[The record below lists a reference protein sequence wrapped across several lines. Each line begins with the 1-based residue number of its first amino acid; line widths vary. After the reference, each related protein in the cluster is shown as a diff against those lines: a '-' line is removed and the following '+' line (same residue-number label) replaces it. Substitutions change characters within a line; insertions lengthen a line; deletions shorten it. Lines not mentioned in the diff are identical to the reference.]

1 MRKTRYRWLFVVL
14 AVVGLAVALAACGGG
29 SSSSS
34 SSSSGEEASSST
46 ASEETGSSGE
56 ESSGGSDAEIKE
68 EAAKLTAEAE
78 TPPAKVPEA
87 ELPLKN
93 QNIPTGK
100 TVAFL
105 GCGAE
110 QCEEYFG
117 PIQEGAEALGW
128 TAKMYQGS
136 VEPNKIVKYFEEI
149 VNSKP
154 DVFIAC
160 CIAPSIAGK
169 YLNELKDE
177 GTISVMCCTQPEGTE
192 GLTKLLSVPDD
203 KLIAGENAANF
214 MLAEKGEEL
223 NVLYVNTEDFEVS
236 KQYAEGLKG
245 QVEKLCSTCEVNE
258 IQTAVEDIGKPAI
271 STSVVSYLRS
281 HPDVNYVSTLFGPLL
296 IGVPAAMKAA
306 GLEIPITATAS
317 GAIALE
323 DVKTGKEGWKAV
335 QNFGIEWG
343 LQGLNIAVRTMQNE
357 PLGEE
362 TLTPEV
368 LVTEKN
374 AAEVSPGSG
383 NQPVIPDAVK
393 QYEEIWG
400 VG

>member
-14 AVVGLAVALAACGGG
+14 AAIFLVAALAACGGG
-29 SSSSS
+29 GSSSS

-46 ASEETGSSGE
+46 TSEETGGSGE

-68 EAAKLTAEAE
+68 EAAALTAKAE
-78 TPPAKVPEA
+78 TPPPKVPEA

-93 QNIPTGK
+93 KNIPTGK

-128 TAKMYQGS
+128 SAKLYQGS

-149 VNSKP
+149 VASKP

-160 CIAPSIAGK
+160 CVAPSIAGK

-192 GLTKLLSVPDD
+192 GLTKLLSVPED

-223 NVLYVNTEDFEVS
+223 HVLYVNSEDFEVS

-245 QVEKLCSTCEVNE
+245 QVEKLCSSCTVDE
-258 IQTAVEDIGKPAI
+258 IQAAVEDIGKPAI
-271 STSVVSYLRS
+271 STAVVSYLRS
-281 HPDVNYVSTLFGPLL
+281 HPEINYVSTLFSPLL

-306 GLEIPITATAS
+306 GLEIPITSTAS

-343 LQGLNIAVRTMQNE
+343 LQGLNIAVRTMMKE

-374 AAEVSPGSG
+374 AAKVSPGSG
-383 NQPVIPDAVK
+383 NQPVIPDALQ

-400 VG
+400 V

>member
-1 MRKTRYRWLFVVL
+1 MRDKRYRWLFVVL
-14 AVVGLAVALAACGGG
+14 ALVVAVALAACGGG
-29 SSSSS
+29 GSSSS
-34 SSSSGEEASSST
+34 T
-46 ASEETGSSGE
+46 
-56 ESSGGSDAEIKE
+56 ESSGSGESSAASSESGSGNDAQIKE
-68 EAAKLTAEAE
+68 EAGKLTAEAE

-87 ELPLKN
+87 ELALKN
-93 QNIPTGK
+93 KNIPTGK

-128 TAKMYQGS
+128 SAKMYQGS

-149 VNSKP
+149 VASKP

-160 CIAPSIAGK
+160 CVAPSIAGK
-169 YLNELKDE
+169 YLKELKEE
-177 GTISVMCCTQPEGTE
+177 GTISVMCCTQEKGTE
-192 GLTKLLSVPDD
+192 SLTKLLSLPSD

-223 NVLYVNTEDFEVS
+223 NVLYVNSEDFEVS
-236 KQYAEGLKG
+236 KQYAEGLKD
-245 QVEKLCSTCEVNE
+245 QVAKLCSSCQVNE
-258 IQTAVEDIGKPAI
+258 IQAAVEDIGKPAI
-271 STSVVSYLRS
+271 STAVVSYLRS
-281 HPDVNYVSTLFGPLL
+281 HPEVNYVSTLFSPLL
-296 IGVPAAMKAA
+296 IGVPAAIKAA
-306 GLEIPITATAS
+306 GLEVPITSTAS

-343 LQGLNIAVRTMQNE
+343 LQGLNIAVRTMQGE
-357 PLGEE
+357 PLGKE

-374 AAEVSPGSG
+374 AAKVSPGSG
-383 NQPVIPDAVK
+383 NQPVIPDALK

-400 VG
+400 V

>member
-1 MRKTRYRWLFVVL
+1 MQKTRYRWLFVVL
-14 AVVGLAVALAACGGG
+14 AVVILAAALAACGGGG

-34 SSSSGEEASSST
+34 SSGSSEEASSST
-46 ASEETGSSGE
+46 TSE
-56 ESSGGSDAEIKE
+56 ESSSSGGDAKIKE
-68 EAAKLTAEAE
+68 EAAALTAEAE

-100 TVAFL
+100 TVAFM

-169 YLNELKDE
+169 YLNELKEE

-245 QVEKLCSTCEVNE
+245 QVEKLCSSCEVNE

-271 STSVVSYLRS
+271 STAVVSYLRS

-296 IGVPAAMKAA
+296 IGVPAAMQAA
-306 GLEIPITATAS
+306 GLDIPITATAS

-343 LQGLNIAVRTMQNE
+343 LQGLNIAVRTMMKE

-383 NQPVIPDAVK
+383 NQPVIPDAVQ

>member
-1 MRKTRYRWLFVVL
+1 MRDQRYRWLFVVL
-14 AVVGLAVALAACGGG
+14 AALVVAVALAACGGGG

-34 SSSSGEEASSST
+34 SSSGSEESTSAGGESG
-46 ASEETGSSGE
+46 ETGSS
-56 ESSGGSDAEIKE
+56 SDAEIKE
-68 EAAKLTAEAE
+68 VAAELTAKAE

-87 ELPLKN
+87 ELELKN
-93 QNIPTGK
+93 KNIPEGK
-100 TVAFL
+100 SVAFL

-110 QCEEYFG
+110 QCEEYYG
-117 PIQEGAEALGW
+117 PIKEGAEALGW
-128 TAKMYQGS
+128 SSKLYQGS
-136 VEPNKIVKYFEEI
+136 VEPNKIVKYLEEI
-149 VNSKP
+149 VASKP
-154 DVFIAC
+154 SVFIAC
-160 CIAPSIAGK
+160 CVAPSIAGK
-169 YLNELKDE
+169 YINEMKAE
-177 GTISVMCCTQPEGTE
+177 GTISVMCCTQPKGTE
-192 GLTKLLSVPDD
+192 GLTKLLSVPSD

-223 NVLYVNTEDFEVS
+223 NVLYVNSEDFEVS
-236 KQYAEGLKG
+236 KQYAEGLDG
-245 QVEKLCSTCEVNE
+245 QVAKLCPSCEVHE
-258 IQTAVEDIGKPAI
+258 LQAAVEDIGKPAI
-271 STSVVSYLRS
+271 ATAVVSYLRS
-281 HPDVNYVSTLFGPLL
+281 HPEVNYVSTLFSPLL

-306 GLEIPITATAS
+306 GLEIPITSTAS

-343 LQGLNIAVRTMQNE
+343 LQGLNIAVRTMQGE

-374 AAEVSPGSG
+374 AAKVSPGSG
-383 NQPVIPDAVK
+383 NQPVIPDAVE

-400 VG
+400 V

>member
-1 MRKTRYRWLFVVL
+1 LFVVL

-46 ASEETGSSGE
+46 ASEETGGSGE

-160 CIAPSIAGK
+160 CVAPSIAGK
-169 YLNELKDE
+169 YLNELKE
-177 GTISVMCCTQPEGTE
+177 NGTISVMCCTQPEGTE

-245 QVEKLCSTCEVNE
+245 QIAKLCASCEVNE

-271 STSVVSYLRS
+271 STAVVSYLRS

-296 IGVPAAMKAA
+296 IGVPAAMQAA
-306 GLEIPITATAS
+306 GLDIPITATAS

>member
-1 MRKTRYRWLFVVL
+1 LFVVL

-160 CIAPSIAGK
+160 CVAPSIAGK
-169 YLNELKDE
+169 YLNELKE
-177 GTISVMCCTQPEGTE
+177 NGTVSVMCCTQPEGTE

-223 NVLYVNTEDFEVS
+223 HVLYVNSEDFEVS

-245 QVEKLCSTCEVNE
+245 QVEKLCSSCTVDE
-258 IQTAVEDIGKPAI
+258 IQGAVEDIGKPAI
-271 STSVVSYLRS
+271 ATAAVSYLRS
-281 HPDVNYVSTLFGPLL
+281 HPEINYVSTLFSPLL

-306 GLEIPITATAS
+306 GLEIPITSTAS

>member
-1 MRKTRYRWLFVVL
+1 MRNTRYRWLFVAL
-14 AVVGLAVALAACGGG
+14 TAAVLAVALAACGGG

-34 SSSSGEEASSST
+34 SSESST
-46 ASEETGSSGE
+46 TSEEPSSEETSS
-56 ESSGGSDAEIKE
+56 SGSDAQIKE
-68 EAAKLTAEAE
+68 EAAALTAKAE

-100 TVAFL
+100 TVAFM

-128 TAKMYQGS
+128 TAKLYQGS

-149 VNSKP
+149 VASKP

-160 CIAPSIAGK
+160 CVAPSIAGK
-169 YLNELKDE
+169 YLNELKEE
-177 GTISVMCCTQPEGTE
+177 GTISVMCCTQPENTE

-245 QVEKLCSTCEVNE
+245 QIEKLCSDCEVNE

-271 STSVVSYLRS
+271 STAVVSYLRS

-296 IGVPAAMKAA
+296 IGVPAAMQAA
-306 GLEIPITATAS
+306 GLDIPITATAS

-323 DVKTGKEGWKAV
+323 DVKTGKENWKAV

-343 LQGLNIAVRTMQNE
+343 LQGLNIAVRTMQHE

-383 NQPVIPDAVK
+383 NQPVIPDAVQ

-400 VG
+400 VS

>member
-1 MRKTRYRWLFVVL
+1 MRKTRYQWLFVAL
-14 AVVGLAVALAACGGG
+14 TAVILAVALAACGGG

-34 SSSSGEEASSST
+34 SESST
-46 ASEETGSSGE
+46 SSEEPSTTSEETGGS
-56 ESSGGSDAEIKE
+56 GSDAQIKE
-68 EAAKLTAEAE
+68 EAAALTAKAE

-128 TAKMYQGS
+128 SAKLYQGS

-149 VNSKP
+149 VASKP

-160 CIAPSIAGK
+160 CVAPSIAGK

-223 NVLYVNTEDFEVS
+223 HVLYVNSEDFEVS

-245 QVEKLCSTCEVNE
+245 QVEKLCSSCTVDE
-258 IQTAVEDIGKPAI
+258 IQGAVEDIGKPAI
-271 STSVVSYLRS
+271 ATAVVSYLRS
-281 HPDVNYVSTLFGPLL
+281 HPEINYVSTLFSPLL

-306 GLEIPITATAS
+306 GLEIPITSTAS

-323 DVKTGKEGWKAV
+323 DVKTGKENWKAV

-343 LQGLNIAVRTMQNE
+343 LQGLNIAVRTMMKE

-374 AAEVSPGSG
+374 GEEVSPGSG
-383 NQPVIPDAVK
+383 NQPVIPDAVQ

-400 VG
+400 VS

>member
-1 MRKTRYRWLFVVL
+1 LFVVL
-14 AVVGLAVALAACGGG
+14 AVFCLAAALAACGGG

-34 SSSSGEEASSST
+34 SSSSGEEASST
-46 ASEETGSSGE
+46 TSEETSGSGE

-68 EAAKLTAEAE
+68 EAAALTAKAE
-78 TPPAKVPEA
+78 TPPPKVPEA
-87 ELPLKN
+87 DLPLKN

-149 VNSKP
+149 VASKP

-160 CIAPSIAGK
+160 CVAPSIAGK
-169 YLNELKDE
+169 YLNELKE
-177 GTISVMCCTQPEGTE
+177 NGTISVMCCTQPEGTE

-245 QVEKLCSTCEVNE
+245 QIEKLCSSCEVNE

-271 STSVVSYLRS
+271 STAVVSYLRS

-368 LVTEKN
+368 LVTENN
-374 AAEVSPGSG
+374 AAEVSPGAG

>member
-1 MRKTRYRWLFVVL
+1 MEEKMRQTRFRWLFAALAIVL
-14 AVVGLAVALAACGGG
+14 LAVALAACGGG
-29 SSSSS
+29 GSSSSS
-34 SSSSGEEASSST
+34 TG
-46 ASEETGSSGE
+46 ASEGGGGESTVSSE
-56 ESSGGSDAEIKE
+56 EGGSGGDAQIKE
-68 EAAKLTAEAE
+68 EAAKLTAKAE

-87 ELPLKN
+87 DLPLKN

-110 QCEEYFG
+110 QCEEYFQ

-128 TAKMYQGS
+128 SAKMYQGS

-149 VNSKP
+149 VASKP

-160 CIAPSIAGK
+160 CVAPSIAGK
-169 YLNELKDE
+169 YVKELKEE
-177 GTISVMCCTQPEGTE
+177 GTISVMCCTQKEGTE

-223 NVLYVNTEDFEVS
+223 HVLYVNSEDFEVS

-245 QVEKLCSTCEVNE
+245 QVEKLCSSCTVDE
-258 IQTAVEDIGKPAI
+258 IQAAVEDIGKPAI
-271 STSVVSYLRS
+271 STAVVSYLRS
-281 HPDVNYVSTLFGPLL
+281 HPEINYVSTLFSPLL
-296 IGVPAAMKAA
+296 IGVPAAMQAA
-306 GLEIPITATAS
+306 GLDIPITSTAS

-323 DVKTGKEGWKAV
+323 DVKTGKENWKAV

-343 LQGLNIAVRTMQNE
+343 LQGLNIAVRTMLNE
-357 PLGEE
+357 PLGDE

-374 AAEVSPGSG
+374 AAKVSPGAG
-383 NQPVIPDAVK
+383 NQPVIPDALE
-393 QYEEIWG
+393 QYEAIWG
-400 VG
+400 V

>member
-1 MRKTRYRWLFVVL
+1 MRDTRYRWLFVAL
-14 AVVGLAVALAACGGG
+14 AALVVAVALAACGGG
-29 SSSSS
+29 GSSSSS
-34 SSSSGEEASSST
+34 TSSGSESGTSGEEASSG
-46 ASEETGSSGE
+46 SEEASS
-56 ESSGGSDAEIKE
+56 GSDAQIKE
-68 EAAKLTAEAE
+68 EASKLVAKAE

-93 QNIPTGK
+93 KNIPTGK

-136 VEPNKIVKYFEEI
+136 VEPNKTVKFFEEI

-154 DVFIAC
+154 DVFLAC
-160 CIAPSIAGK
+160 CNAPSIAGK
-169 YLNELKDE
+169 YLNELKE
-177 GTISVMCCTQPEGTE
+177 NGTISVMCCTQKEGTE
-192 GLTKLLSVPDD
+192 GLTKLLSVPED
-203 KLIAGENAANF
+203 KLVAGENAANF

-245 QVEKLCSTCEVNE
+245 QVAKLCSSCEVNE
-258 IQTAVEDIGKPAI
+258 IQVAVEDIGKPSI
-271 STSVVSYLRS
+271 STAVVSYLRS
-281 HPDVNYVSTLFGPLL
+281 HPDVNYVSTLFSPLL
-296 IGVPAAMKAA
+296 IGVPAAMQAA
-306 GLEIPITATAS
+306 GLDIPLTSTAS

-323 DVKTGKEGWKAV
+323 DVKTGKENWKAV

-343 LQGLNIAVRTMQNE
+343 LQGLNIAVRTMLNE

-374 AAEVSPGSG
+374 AAKVSPGAG
-383 NQPVIPDAVK
+383 NQPVIPDAVQ

-400 VG
+400 VS

>member
-1 MRKTRYRWLFVVL
+1 MEEKMRKTRYRWLFVAL
-14 AVVGLAVALAACGGG
+14 TALILAVALAACGGG

-34 SSSSGEEASSST
+34 SSESSTSSEEAEAP
-46 ASEETGSSGE
+46 ASEESA
-56 ESSGGSDAEIKE
+56 SGGDAEIKA
-68 EAAKLTAEAE
+68 EAAALTAKAE

-100 TVAFL
+100 SVAFL

-128 TAKMYQGS
+128 TAKLYQGS
-136 VEPNKIVKYFEEI
+136 VEPNKTVKFFEEI
-149 VNSKP
+149 VASKP

-160 CIAPSIAGK
+160 CVAPSIAGK
-169 YLNELKDE
+169 YLKELKEE
-177 GTISVMCCTQPEGTE
+177 GTISVMCCTQEEGTE
-192 GLTKLLSVPDD
+192 SLTKLLSLPSD

-223 NVLYVNTEDFEVS
+223 NVLYVNSEDFEVS
-236 KQYAEGLKG
+236 KQYAEGLDN
-245 QVEKLCSTCEVNE
+245 QVAKLCSSCEVNE
-258 IQTAVEDIGKPAI
+258 IQAAVEDIGKPAI
-271 STSVVSYLRS
+271 ATTVVSYLRS
-281 HPDVNYVSTLFGPLL
+281 HPEVNYISTLFSPLL
-296 IGVPAAMKAA
+296 IGVPAAIKAA
-306 GLEIPITATAS
+306 GLEVPLTSTAS

-335 QNFGIEWG
+335 QNFGIAWG
-343 LQGLNIAVRTMQNE
+343 LQGLNIAVRTMQHE

-374 AAEVSPGSG
+374 AAKVSPGTG
-383 NQPVIPDAVK
+383 NQPVIPDAVQ

-400 VG
+400 VS

>member
-1 MRKTRYRWLFVVL
+1 LFVVL
-14 AVVGLAVALAACGGG
+14 AVVALTAALAACGGG
-29 SSSSS
+29 GSSSS
-34 SSSSGEEASSST
+34 SSSSGEEAT
-46 ASEETGSSGE
+46 TSEETS
-56 ESSGGSDAEIKE
+56 SSGGDAKIKE
-68 EAAKLTAEAE
+68 EAAALTAEAE

-100 TVAFL
+100 TVAFM

-128 TAKMYQGS
+128 TAKLYQGS

-169 YLNELKDE
+169 YLNELKEE
-177 GTISVMCCTQPEGTE
+177 GTISVMCCTQPAGTE
-192 GLTKLLSVPDD
+192 GLAKLLSVPED

-245 QVEKLCSTCEVNE
+245 QIEKLCSSCEVNE

-296 IGVPAAMKAA
+296 IGVPAAMQAA
-306 GLEIPITATAS
+306 GLDIPITATAS

-383 NQPVIPDAVK
+383 NQPVIPDAVQ

>member
-78 TPPAKVPEA
+78 TPPAEVPEA
-87 ELPLKN
+87 ELELKN
-93 QNIPTGK
+93 KNIPTGK
-100 TVAFL
+100 TVAFM

-160 CIAPSIAGK
+160 CVAPSIAGK
-169 YLNELKDE
+169 YLNELKEE
-177 GTISVMCCTQPEGTE
+177 GTISVMCCTQPAGTE

-245 QVEKLCSTCEVNE
+245 QIEKLCSSCEVNE

-271 STSVVSYLRS
+271 STAVVSYLRS

-296 IGVPAAMKAA
+296 IGVPAAMQAA
-306 GLEIPITATAS
+306 GLDIPITATAS

>member
-1 MRKTRYRWLFVVL
+1 MEEKMRQTRFRWLFTVL
-14 AVVGLAVALAACGGG
+14 AMVFLAAALAACGGG
-29 SSSSS
+29 GSSTSSESAGGSEGGGKEATVSSEEGGSSS
-34 SSSSGEEASSST
+34 
-46 ASEETGSSGE
+46 
-56 ESSGGSDAEIKE
+56 DAQIKA

-93 QNIPTGK
+93 KNIPTGK

-110 QCEEYFG
+110 QCEEYFD
-117 PIQEGAEALGW
+117 PIKEGAEALGW
-128 TAKMYQGS
+128 SAKMYQGS

-149 VNSKP
+149 VASKP

-160 CIAPSIAGK
+160 CVAPSIAGK
-169 YLNELKDE
+169 YIKELKE
-177 GTISVMCCTQPEGTE
+177 QGTISVMCCTQKEGTE
-192 GLTKLLSVPDD
+192 GLTKLLSVPED

-223 NVLYVNTEDFEVS
+223 HVLYVNSEDFEVS

-245 QVEKLCSTCEVNE
+245 QVEKLCSSCTVDE
-258 IQTAVEDIGKPAI
+258 IEAAVEDIGKPAI
-271 STSVVSYLRS
+271 ATAVVSYLRS
-281 HPDVNYVSTLFGPLL
+281 HPEINYVSTLFSPLL

-306 GLEIPITATAS
+306 GLEIPITSTAS

-323 DVKTGKEGWKAV
+323 DVKTGKENWKAV

-343 LQGLNIAVRTMQNE
+343 LQGLNIAVRTMLHE
-357 PLGEE
+357 PLGTE

-374 AAEVSPGSG
+374 AAKVSPGAG
-383 NQPVIPDAVK
+383 NQPVIPDALK

-400 VG
+400 V